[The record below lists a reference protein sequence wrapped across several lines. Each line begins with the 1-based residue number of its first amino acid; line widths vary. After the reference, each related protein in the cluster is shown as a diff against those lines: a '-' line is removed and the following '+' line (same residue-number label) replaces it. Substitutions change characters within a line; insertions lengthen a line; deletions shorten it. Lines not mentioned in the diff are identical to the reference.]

1 MRPSVFCVVSVFCVC
16 VCVYWVLCFVL
27 FCVVV
32 LDWVVQVLQQVGEI
46 GEARSIYESVIDCRT
61 QQLGAKHADTLMAQ
75 MNLAILHKEQ
85 GEFEKA
91 RAVRTLTA
99 HCTALYDRDQST
111 APFCLTL
118 SNRGRVM
125 E

>member
-1 MRPSVFCVVSVFCVC
+1 M
-16 VCVYWVLCFVL
+16 
-27 FCVVV
+27 
-32 LDWVVQVLQQVGEI
+32 QVLQQVGEI

-91 RAVRTLTA
+91 RAVRTLHTHCTAHSLHCTA
-99 HCTALYDRDQST
+99 HCTLHCTIR
-111 APFCLTL
+111 
-118 SNRGRVM
+118 
-125 E
+125 

>member
-1 MRPSVFCVVSVFCVC
+1 MLCLCLYSVVC
-16 VCVYWVLCFVL
+16 SVLCFVL
-27 FCVVV
+27 FCVVL
-32 LDWVVQVLQQVGEI
+32 LDCVVQVLQQVGEI

-91 RAVRTLTA
+91 RAVRTL
-99 HCTALYDRDQST
+99 HCTIR
-111 APFCLTL
+111 
-118 SNRGRVM
+118 
-125 E
+125 

>member
-1 MRPSVFCVVSVFCVC
+1 MIITSTHRPPRLCPPNANIHGVVFCVVSFCC
-16 VCVYWVLCFVL
+16 VL
-27 FCVVV
+27 

-91 RAVRTLTA
+91 RAVRTL
-99 HCTALYDRDQST
+99 HCTIR
-111 APFCLTL
+111 
-118 SNRGRVM
+118 
-125 E
+125 

>member
-1 MRPSVFCVVSVFCVC
+1 M
-16 VCVYWVLCFVL
+16 
-27 FCVVV
+27 
-32 LDWVVQVLQQVGEI
+32 QVLQQVGEI

-99 HCTALYDRDQST
+99 HSLHTALHYTIEISPQH
-111 APFCLTL
+111 PFA
-118 SNRGRVM
+118 
-125 E
+125 

>member
-1 MRPSVFCVVSVFCVC
+1 MLCSVLF
-16 VCVYWVLCFVL
+16 CFVL

-91 RAVRTLTA
+91 RAVRTL
-99 HCTALYDRDQST
+99 HCT
-111 APFCLTL
+111 LTIL
-118 SNRGRVM
+118 HCTIR
-125 E
+125 